1 MSCSG
6 RFTLIMMVLVLCAWR
21 EVAPAETT
29 LGSVQT
35 VWSNAL
41 EKLEGEHTIRL
52 EELQTRY
59 GIGLKA
65 YRARYGAKGETE
77 AVVFFDKEAERFAA
91 EKSVPRAWGNGDYG
105 LSRLRAGYWKAA
117 DESEAK
123 KDEQMVALLG
133 KYLPRLQQLQ
143 KRQVIADEIDEA
155 LGTRAEIEEKKK
167 LYVELRERLQLRREI
182 GRSGFDNLGFEK
194 GLAGWKPSGDGH
206 QVEPFV
212 SDGGKPVE
220 GKMAYQTSLG
230 SGAISPSQD
239 ALTNQLVSAVFL
251 APLRK
256 ANFSAYLWGGARD
269 SMYVALVSASNH
281 KELCR
286 LGKAGTGAN
295 WERVKQPFRLSG
307 SRRVYIRIVDKHSGG
322 WGHLGVDRIEFLE

>member
-1 MSCSG
+1 MPKAASLDDSQSKY
-6 RFTLIMMVLVLCAWR
+6 TASTNKIALTYLTALD
-21 EVAPAETT
+21 EAEAAC
-29 LGSVQT
+29 LKSLKSLQAFYQSKG
-35 VWSNAL
+35 
-41 EKLEGEHTIRL
+41 RL
-52 EELQTRY
+52 EDMLAVEKIIDSFRASKSLPDDFDSERLKELVA
-59 GIGLKA
+59 IGTKLDRSKETA
-65 YRARYGAKGETE
+65 GA
-77 AVVFFDKEAERFAA
+77 VR
-91 EKSVPRAWGNGDYG
+91 
-105 LSRLRAGYWKAA
+105 
-117 DESEAK
+117 
-123 KDEQMVALLG
+123 DEQALKLLSSYVKHLMG
-133 KYLPRLQQLQ
+133 LQ
-143 KRQVIADEIDEA
+143 KKLVIADEIDEA
-155 LGTRAEIEEKKK
+155 VRTKAEIEAKKK
-167 LYVELRERLQLRREI
+167 LYAELRERIQLRRGT

-194 GLAGWKPSGDGH
+194 GLAGWKLSGDGH

-256 ANFSAYLWGGARD
+256 ANFSAYLWGGASD
-269 SMYVALVSASNH
+269 SMYVDLVSASNH

-286 LGKAGTGAN
+286 LTKTVNGAS
-295 WERVKQPFRLSG
+295 WEQVKKSFRLSG

>member
-1 MSCSG
+1 M
-6 RFTLIMMVLVLCAWR
+6 TALD
-21 EVAPAETT
+21 EAETGCRKS
-29 LGSVQT
+29 LKSLQAFYQSKG
-35 VWSNAL
+35 
-41 EKLEGEHTIRL
+41 RL
-52 EELQTRY
+52 EDVLAVEKIIDSFRASKSLPDDFDSERLKELVAIGTKLDRSRQT
-59 GIGLKA
+59 A
-65 YRARYGAKGETE
+65 GA
-77 AVVFFDKEAERFAA
+77 VR
-91 EKSVPRAWGNGDYG
+91 
-105 LSRLRAGYWKAA
+105 
-117 DESEAK
+117 
-123 KDEQMVALLG
+123 DEQTLKLLSSYVKHLMG
-133 KYLPRLQQLQ
+133 LQ
-143 KRQVIADEIDEA
+143 KRLVFADEIDEA
-155 LGTRAEIEEKKK
+155 VRTKVEIEAKKK
-167 LYVELRERLQLRREI
+167 LYAELRERIQLRRGT

-256 ANFSAYLWGGARD
+256 ANFSAYLWGGASD
-269 SMYVALVSASNH
+269 SMYVDLVSASNH

-286 LGKAGTGAN
+286 LRKTGAGAN
-295 WERVKQPFRLSG
+295 WEQVKKSFRLSG